1 MRPAERVLAALA
13 ANGLLLTQDKALPNV
28 VGILTG
34 ESLRTSWW
42 SHPKSHLIFSVLSEL
57 ADHPNV
63 LFTKLLYRKDTLV
76 HRTLW
81 PAVLAVGSAR
91 DKWQEQGL
99 SVDARRL
106 LERLGRGV
114 RSVRAV
120 GAPVKELERRLLV
133 TTQEIHTESGRHEM
147 ALESWKAWS
156 RRVGCTAIKSVPRA
170 REALEEAAVR
180 LGAPLTSLPWPTRTP
195 LSDSRLQ
202 RTRLRAPLSRK
213 PLDRQS
219 RKFQ

>member
-1 MRPAERVLAALA
+1 MRPADPVLAALT

-42 SHPKSHLIFSVLSEL
+42 GHPKAHLIFSVLSEL
-57 ADHPNV
+57 TDHPDV

-76 HRTLW
+76 HRSLW

-91 DKWQEQGL
+91 DRWQVQGL
-99 SVDARRL
+99 SVDAKRL
-106 LERLGRGV
+106 LERLRKGGGPIRG
-114 RSVRAV
+114 V

-147 ALESWKAWS
+147 VLESWLAWS
-156 RRVGCTAIKSVPRA
+156 RRVDCTAIQSVPRA
-170 REALEEAAVR
+170 RKALEGAAVR
-180 LGAPLTSLPWPTRTP
+180 LGAPLTSLPWPTR
-195 LSDSRLQ
+195 D
-202 RTRLRAPLSRK
+202 AAA
-213 PLDRQS
+213 
-219 RKFQ
+219 